1 MQWILMILWSAA
13 VWELAKRHTRLLRLM
28 FSAALFLSMGTQLA
42 LLALDGLLAWQA
54 AVPLH
59 LCSLFGLLS
68 IGMVWHA
75 PAPLYEACCF
85 LGAPAAFLTLFFP
98 APAACSH
105 PFGMQL
111 AFHQLH
117 VLVALMPF
125 FWHCTQKPLPIDPRR
140 TLVLGSGYI
149 LVVCFINQMF
159 ETNYLFL
166 RAAPS
171 GTPLEWMMRRGP
183 ILHLCSLVMLCMPVF
198 RALAALY
205 RQSRKYVI
213 M

>member
-1 MQWILMILWSAA
+1 MQWILTFLWSAA
-13 VWELAKRHTRLLRLM
+13 VLSLSGRRPRLLRLM
-28 FSAALFLSMGTQLA
+28 ISAALAASMGTQL
-42 LLALDGLLAWQA
+42 LLLVFDGLLTWQA

-59 LCSLFGLLS
+59 LCSLFGVLC
-68 IGMVWHA
+68 IGMVWYA

-85 LGAPAAFLTLFFP
+85 LGAPAAFAALFFP
-98 APAACSH
+98 APAACSR
-105 PFGMQL
+105 PFLMGL

-117 VLVALMPF
+117 VLIALMPL
-125 FWHCTQKPLPIDPRR
+125 FWHRTGKPLPIDPRR
-140 TLVLGSGYI
+140 TLVLGSGYV
-149 LVVCFINQMF
+149 LVACLINRLY

-166 RAAPS
+166 RAAPA

-183 ILHLCSLVMLCMPVF
+183 VIHLCALVMLCMAAF
-198 RALAALY
+198 QALAAAY